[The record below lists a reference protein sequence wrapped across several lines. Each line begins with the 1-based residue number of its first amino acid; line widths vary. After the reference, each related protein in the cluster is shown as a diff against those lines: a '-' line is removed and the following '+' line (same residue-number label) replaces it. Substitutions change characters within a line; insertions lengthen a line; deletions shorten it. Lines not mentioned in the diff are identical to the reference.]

1 MLWFLSAILDQVW
14 IIKSILVVAKLLQR
28 KGSGFTQAKI
38 DFMFSWFLK
47 FIVPPFTFRVFF
59 RRIFY
64 SNLKKVPLEKP
75 LLFAGNH
82 QNSFMDGVLVGSY
95 LPQPINFL
103 MRADMFKNPVA
114 AFCLHQLNVS
124 PVYRLEEGL
133 ENVHR
138 NLETFDYIYKIL
150 KKNGNYVVFAEGIC
164 IQEKRLGKLR
174 KGTARMAFGAEELHG
189 LDVHIVPVGINYTYP
204 ASFRKEVMINFDESF
219 SITELKDIY
228 QTSPARALLAFNE
241 RIEAGLK
248 KQVIIVENPEND
260 WLAEQL
266 LTMGRNNFVLP
277 FFRWMFDSD
286 NRRQLEKNICEK
298 VNHISKTSKETLESL
313 TAKVRKY
320 SDLLKNNGLKD
331 ENFARKLDYGFIRY
345 ISVILGLPI
354 FITGYLANLLPFL
367 IPRIICNSLIKDLR
381 FYSSVYIGLGTVV
394 YLIYF
399 PVVMALSIVFLG
411 WWGIAAGFAV
421 PLSGY
426 LVLFY
431 QEATVER
438 FHTFKFWLKKIRN
451 PKLTEELSA
460 LRSEIQNELEGITV
474 S

>member
-1 MLWFLSAILDQVW
+1 MEQKIYFSGSKTQAEN
-14 IIKSILVVAKLLQR
+14 
-28 KGSGFTQAKI
+28 GSGFIQANI
-38 DFMFSWFLK
+38 GFMFSWFLK

-103 MRADMFKNPVA
+103 MRADMFKNPA
-114 AFCLHQLNVS
+114 ARFCLQQLNVS

-138 NLETFDYIYKIL
+138 NLETFDFIYKIL
-150 KKNGNYVVFAEGIC
+150 KNNGNYVVFAEGIC

-189 LDVHIVPVGINYTYP
+189 LDVHIVPVGVNYTYP
-204 ASFRKEVMINFDESF
+204 SKFRKEVLINFDEPF
-219 SITELKDIY
+219 SIKELKEMY
-228 QTSPARALLAFNE
+228 QATPAKALLAFNE

-248 KQVIIVENPEND
+248 RQVIIVEDREND

-266 LTMGRNNFVLP
+266 LTMGRNDFVLP
-277 FFRWMFDSD
+277 FFKWKFDND
-286 NRRQLEKNICEK
+286 ERRQLEKNICDRI
-298 VNHISKTSKETLESL
+298 NQISKTSKEEIGSL
-313 TAKVRKY
+313 TVKVRRY
-320 SDLLKNNGLKD
+320 SDLLVKHKLKD
-331 ENFARKLDYGFIRY
+331 GNIARKLDYGFIRY
-345 ISVILGLPI
+345 ISVILGLPV
-354 FITGYLANLLPFL
+354 FIAGYLANLLPYL
-367 IPRIICNSLIKDLR
+367 VPRIICNSLIKDLR
-381 FYSSVYIGLGTVV
+381 FYSSVYIGIGTML

-399 PVVMALSIVFLG
+399 PIVMALSIIYLG

-431 QEATVER
+431 QEVCAER
-438 FHTFKFWLKKIRN
+438 FHTFRFWLKRINN
-451 PKLTEELSA
+451 PGLIKELTA
-460 LRSEIQNELEGITV
+460 LRSEIQNTLNNISV
-474 S
+474 